1 MIGRNVGVML
11 VFMVI
16 AVAGLGATLR
26 VPGDFPTIQA
36 AIDQAASGDV
46 ILIAAGIY
54 EESFTIAK
62 DNLTI
67 RGDVEIT
74 PPEVVECCGSEI
86 FDVLSTV
93 TIRGQITI
101 LNADNLTIEGLTV
114 TGFGF
119 GIYVQGNMI
128 DPVKNLVVRYCNV
141 SRNWKSGI
149 QMVGHYMDISI
160 LCSIVS
166 YNNFDGIVV
175 GDWGSGVTVEGC
187 DVSHN
192 GQRSL
197 TGVGIRVGAH
207 VKAVEIRHNCIVG
220 NAFAGIHPG

>member
-1 MIGRNVGVML
+1 VIGRNISAVVL
-11 VFMVI
+11 FVVVT
-16 AVAGLGATLR
+16 VAGLGATLR

-46 ILIAAGIY
+46 ILIAPGIY
-54 EESFTIAK
+54 EESFTITK
-62 DNLTI
+62 DGLI
-67 RGDVEIT
+67 LRGDVEIT
-74 PPEVVECCGSEI
+74 PPGDVECCGREI

-93 TIRGQITI
+93 TIRGQITV

-119 GIYVQGNMI
+119 GIYMQGNMT
-128 DPVKNLVVRYCNV
+128 DPVRNLVVKYCNI

-149 QMVGHYMDISI
+149 QIVGHYTEISI
-160 LCSIVS
+160 FCSIIS
-166 YNNFDGIVV
+166 YNNFDGIVIS
-175 GDWGSGVTVEGC
+175 DWGSGVAVEGC

-207 VKAVEIRHNCIVG
+207 VKFVEIRHNCIVG